1 MANKNQSQKSLPFT
15 HNSERWGM
23 GTIVTGSEWHRVRA
37 MEANCTNLTERILH
51 LTLEIIYLL
60 TGEDNIVVK
69 KTSGDGQNSIM
80 VPLLS
85 LLVPERNNEQKI
97 LHVTQKILDLLME
110 ESENWS
116 KFNVIIKEEIKEE
129 EAIVIKEWE
138 YLEGHKDLY
147 KDVMMED
154 QPPLTSPGKRGL
166 YCKGE
171 SSMEGT
177 PRSPI
182 I

>member
-1 MANKNQSQKSLPFT
+1 
-15 HNSERWGM
+15 
-23 GTIVTGSEWHRVRA
+23 
-37 MEANCTNLTERILH
+37 MEENCTDLTERILR

-69 KTSGDGQNSIM
+69 KTSGDGQNPIM

-85 LLVPERNNEQKI
+85 LLVPERNNEKKI
-97 LHVTQKILDLLME
+97 LEVTQKIIELLTG
-110 ESENWS
+110 ESEKWNN
-116 KFNVIIKEEIKEE
+116 FNVGMKEEIKEE
-129 EAIVIKEWE
+129 EEEEDDVLKEWE
-138 YLEGHKDLY
+138 YIEEHRDLHKDIMI
-147 KDVMMED
+147 MMEN
-154 QPPLTSPGKRGL
+154 QPPLTSPGKRRL

-171 SSMEGT
+171 SSTEGP